1 MTPDEIAKCIPDEVY
16 QAAVAAYHQT
26 RWTGDVADLIH
37 AALAAGLAAWP
48 GASVFPGV
56 QNGLGETP
64 SSLIIPLKQETQ
76 K

>member
-1 MTPDEIAKCIPDEVY
+1 MKADEIAKCIPDEVY

-48 GASVFPGV
+48 NARTGGHLMDVG
-56 QNGLGETP
+56 GP
-64 SSLIIPLKQETQ
+64 SLVLPLKESQNEA
-76 K
+76 